1 MILSWFPI
9 IIIFFWGNVGEY
21 QERFVFVKV
30 FIRLG
35 EGSEIHLEVCISLAK
50 TTSVTRVGNF
60 LDTFLQTER
69 DQVEQ
74 IQNG

>member
-1 MILSWFPI
+1 M

-35 EGSEIHLEVCISLAK
+35 EGSEIHLEACISCAK
-50 TTSVTRVGNF
+50 ATFVTQVGNF
-60 LDTFLQTER
+60 LDTFSYK
-69 DQVEQ
+69 
-74 IQNG
+74 

>member
-1 MILSWFPI
+1 M

-35 EGSEIHLEVCISLAK
+35 EGSEIHLEVCISRAK
-50 TTSVTRVGNF
+50 TTFVTRVGNF
-60 LDTFLQTER
+60 LDTFFYKHR
-69 DQVEQ
+69 DQDEQ